1 MDTPPQDT
9 PGERSS
15 AGSLRGRIERWIKSS
30 TKLHTVV
37 IVVLAVAVV
46 GFAGAR
52 IVAERQA
59 EEQRIALQEHFQ
71 AALAEQA
78 SSLLRMSALP
88 LAWAVRSA
96 LLKDDL
102 TSIEGYLQRMMQEK
116 HVTGAVLLGGDDKI
130 RLASNGKLN
139 GRSAQETFPE
149 IALGQQSPAVVTTD
163 KEVRVVVPV
172 MGYDRRLGTLILSYS
187 RSGVDPAGSGP
198 AQGR

>member
-102 TSIEGYLQRMMQEK
+102 TSIEGYLQR
-116 HVTGAVLLGGDDKI
+116 AVLLGGDDKI